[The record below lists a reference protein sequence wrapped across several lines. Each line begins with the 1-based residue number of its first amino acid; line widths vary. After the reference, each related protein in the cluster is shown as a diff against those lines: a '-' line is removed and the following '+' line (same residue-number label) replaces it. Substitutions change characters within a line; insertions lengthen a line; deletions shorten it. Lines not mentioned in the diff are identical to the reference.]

1 MKTTPDNLNNN
12 EKARICNEILSYL
25 VEHPDARDTI
35 EGIVG
40 WWLLEQKIKHQT
52 GKIKEV
58 LEELVDKGLLV
69 EQQGKDVHTYYQ
81 LNWDAYEKIWALIIK
96 KINSEKKLTKYFS
109 LYLCK

>member
-12 EKARICNEILSYL
+12 EKAHICNEILSYL
-25 VEHPDARDTI
+25 VEHPGAMDTI

-52 GKIKEV
+52 GKIKEA

-81 LNWDAYEKIWALIIK
+81 LNWDAYEKIRSLVIK
-96 KINSEKKLTKYFS
+96 SEEHGKK
-109 LYLCK
+109 